1 MQKLWRC
8 GLAFALSL
16 PLVSCVEVVM
26 RQPLSDEA
34 TSVFDEQLCGSW
46 KNVSGPAQREDWTM
60 FIGRQ
65 SGMRRHIQ
73 NCRCRTSKGSE
84 DHRSRPVD
92 GHAPPTPESVRTD
105 ISAALVK
112 DKQRSAYLVLKYDF
126 PDNNTLRLCLLRPD
140 PLAKAIASRK
150 IHGRVGTKHEAEPLV
165 WGDLRWAAVV
175 AAPWQDSRIEDV
187 ELTDSPDAIFQFLEQ
202 HSRECFPPEDEKVL
216 KRVP

>member
-65 SGMRRHIQ
+65 SGTRATYKIVAVGLQKDQKTIEVDQSMV
-73 NCRCRTSKGSE
+73 SAAY
-84 DHRSRPVD
+84 SRI
-92 GHAPPTPESVRTD
+92 GKNRYLS
-105 ISAALVK
+105 ALVK

-165 WGDLRWAAVV
+165 WGDLRWAAV
-175 AAPWQDSRIEDV
+175 APRPWQDSRIEDV
-187 ELTDSPDAIFQFLEQ
+187 ELTDSPDTIFQFLEQ